1 MEAGIALGVR
11 EALDS
16 IAHHE
21 THRAGVEVGPHAFGS
36 EFALDREKIV
46 SDAVERL
53 VPTDR
58 RELPASLGTDAAKRL
73 SEPIRVMDALP
84 IASDLGA
91 DDAGRIGLVARP
103 VDAADALSADHLD
116 VESAN
121 RGAVVRTD

>member
-1 MEAGIALGVR
+1 MR

-16 IAHHE
+16 VAHHK
-21 THRAGVEVGPHAFGS
+21 THRAGVEVRPHAFGS
-36 EFALDREKIV
+36 EFALDRQEIV

-58 RELPASLGTDAAKRL
+58 RKLPASLGTDAAKRL
-73 SEPIRVMDALP
+73 GEPIRVMDSLP

-91 DDAGRIGLVARP
+91 HDAGRVGLVARP
-103 VDAADALSADHLD
+103 VDAADALAPDHLD
-116 VESAN
+116 VERAN

>member
-1 MEAGIALGVR
+1 MEAGIALRVR
-11 EALDS
+11 EALDPV
-16 IAHHE
+16 AHHE
-21 THRAGVEVGPHAFGS
+21 THRAGVEVWPHAFGS
-36 EFALDREKIV
+36 KFALDRQEIV
-46 SDAVERL
+46 RDAVERL

-58 RELPASLGTDAAKRL
+58 RKLPASLGADAAKRL

-91 DDAGRIGLVARP
+91 DDAGRVGLVARA
-103 VDAADALSADHLD
+103 VDAADALAPDHLD